1 MSRDVMTSDAC
12 CTRAGWTEC
21 LACYGA
27 HELHVSVAPGADL
40 DGDVRAFCHDDQKMI
55 NVNGWMAEW
64 TLIERATS

>member
-1 MSRDVMTSDAC
+1 MDMTSDAC
-12 CTRAGWTEC
+12 CTRAEWTEF
-21 LACYGA
+21 LAYHGA

-55 NVNGWMAEW
+55 NISGWMAEW